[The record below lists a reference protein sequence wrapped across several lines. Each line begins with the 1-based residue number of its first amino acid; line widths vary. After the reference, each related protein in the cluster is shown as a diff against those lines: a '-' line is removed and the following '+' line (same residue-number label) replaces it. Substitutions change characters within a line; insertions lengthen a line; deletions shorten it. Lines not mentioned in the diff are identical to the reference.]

1 LHMKR
6 RLLVAICIGKL
17 VRGLSRLVG
26 NGGSALPGLVVEK
39 VMPQFINEVL
49 GSLDGGV
56 IVVVGTNGKTTT
68 TKIISELLTSQG
80 LRVLTNAS
88 GSNFMRGIIATII
101 SDYKLK
107 DRALHKDIAVLE
119 LDEAYGK
126 LFVER
131 VKPQYVVALN
141 VMRDQL
147 DRFGELAVT
156 TKMLASILQAATRGC
171 VINGDEPELVSI
183 GDHLKVPVAYY
194 GVKPGLRQHFPTDA
208 ELMKVFT
215 ATPPK
220 SHRTQLTVMLND
232 FQGQQVSYRIGGHIF
247 ETHLKLKGQ
256 YNFHN
261 AAAALTIANMV
272 MPKVNV
278 DDWLQSL
285 KHVEPAFGRGETIK
299 VGEHWLELI
308 LVKNPSSFRQGLASH
323 TAEALTMIAINDNH
337 ADGRDVSW
345 LWDVDFSGYSPHIY
359 LASGIRANDLALRLK
374 YDNIE
379 VSRVETN
386 LEVALKS
393 LLAEPS
399 ALPRRIFCTYT
410 AMLAIRAIL
419 KKSSI
424 MEPGL

>member
-1 LHMKR
+1 MHMKSR
-6 RLLVAICIGKL
+6 VLLAILIGKL

-26 NGGSALPGLVVEK
+26 HGGSALPGLVVEK
-39 VMPQFINEVL
+39 IMPQFINEVL

-80 LRVLTNAS
+80 KRVLTNAT

-171 VINGDEPELVSI
+171 VINGDEPELVAI

-194 GVKPGLRQHFPTDA
+194 GVKPSLRQLFPTDA

-215 ATPPK
+215 AAPPK
-220 SHRTQLTVMLND
+220 SHRVQLAVMLDD
-232 FQGQQVSYRIGGHIF
+232 FKGQQVSYRIGGHIY
-247 ETHLKLKGQ
+247 EAHLRLKGQ

-261 AAAALTIANMV
+261 AAAALTLANMV
-272 MPKVNV
+272 MPKVSV
-278 DDWLQSL
+278 EGWLESL
-285 KHVEPAFGRGETIK
+285 KHIEPAFGRGESIK

-323 TAEALTMIAINDNH
+323 VSEALTMIAINDNH

-359 LASGIRANDLALRLK
+359 IASGIRANDMALRLK

-379 VSRVETN
+379 LNRVETN
-386 LEVALKS
+386 LELALSS
-393 LLAEPS
+393 LLSAPS
-399 ALPRRIFCTYT
+399 PLPRRIFCTYT
-410 AMLAIRAIL
+410 AMLALRADL

-424 MEPGL
+424 MGPGL